1 MRFVS
6 YRYQGREAFGVVRD
20 AQVLDL
26 SPGIVSLAEALA
38 QWGIDGLTA
47 RAREARGTPVPLTE
61 IEWRPPI
68 TNPDKILCV
77 GLNYHEHAKEAGMAV
92 PTKPSLFVRFP
103 GSQVAQGDPVV
114 RPWAS
119 EQFDYEAELAVVIG
133 RVARH
138 VRAQDAATVIAG
150 YSCFAENS
158 LRDYQKHAAQA
169 TPGKNFHASGA
180 FGPWLTTPDEAGPV
194 EKMEVIGRLNG
205 REMQRDSAGNMI
217 FSVPELIA
225 YITTFTT
232 LLPGDV
238 IVTGTPAGVGF
249 TRKPPIYMVAGDV
262 FEVEV
267 TGVGMLRNPVVDEPK
282 SQGA

>member
-1 MRFVS
+1 MRFAS
-6 YRYQGREAFGVVRD
+6 YRYQGRDAFGVLRGD
-20 AQVLDL
+20 QVVEL
-26 SPGIVSLAEALA
+26 SESAGSLADALSR
-38 QWGIDGLTA
+38 WGIDGLTK
-47 RAREARGTPVPLTE
+47 RAADARGAPAPLDR

-68 TNPDKILCV
+68 TQPDKILCV
-77 GLNYHEHAKEAGMAV
+77 GLNYHEHAKEAGMPV
-92 PTKPSLFVRFP
+92 PTRPSLFVRFP
-103 GSQVAQGDPVV
+103 GSQVAHGQPVV
-114 RPWAS
+114 RPSAS
-119 EQFDYEAELAVVIG
+119 DQFDYEAELAVIIG

-138 VRAQDAATVIAG
+138 VRPADAAGVIAG

-158 LRDYQKHAAQA
+158 LRDFQRHSTQA
-169 TPGKNFHASGA
+169 TPGKNFSASGA

-205 REMQRDSAGNMI
+205 RELQRDSAGNMI
-217 FSVPELIA
+217 FPVPELIE

-249 TRKPPIYMVAGDV
+249 TRKPPLYMVAGDV

-267 TGVGMLRNPVVDEPK
+267 TGVGVLRNPVVDEPK
-282 SQGA
+282 TQGA